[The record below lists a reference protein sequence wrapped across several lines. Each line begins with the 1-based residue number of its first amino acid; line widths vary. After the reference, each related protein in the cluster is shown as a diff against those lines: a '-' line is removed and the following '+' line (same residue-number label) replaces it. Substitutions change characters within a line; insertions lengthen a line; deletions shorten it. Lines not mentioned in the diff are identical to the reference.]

1 MSDETGDQVRR
12 AYDTFN
18 RRDWD
23 AFRRLMDRDVTVES
37 RLVQMD
43 GGYRGYDGLR
53 RWWDE
58 VFETIPDYRVE
69 IEDLREVGDIVLVQA
84 RGLGH
89 GAASGTPVVDPFW
102 HAIEMKDGRCT
113 WWRNCSTESEAL
125 EAIAKRSASA
135 GGRS

>member
-1 MSDETGDQVRR
+1 MSDETVEQVRR

-18 RRDWD
+18 RRDWE
-23 AFRRLMDRDVTVES
+23 AFRRMMDRDVTVES

-69 IEDLREVGDIVLVQA
+69 IEDLREVGDIVLVKA

-89 GAASGTPVVDPFW
+89 GATSGTPVVDPFW
-102 HAIEMKDGRCT
+102 HAIRAS
-113 WWRNCSTESEAL
+113 NIST
-125 EAIAKRSASA
+125 RPT
-135 GGRS
+135 RDC

>member
-1 MSDETGDQVRR
+1 MSEETVEQVRR
-12 AYDTFN
+12 AYETFN

-43 GGYRGYDGLR
+43 GGYHGYDGLR

-69 IEDLREVGDIVLVQA
+69 IEDMREVGDIVLVQS

-89 GAASGTPVVDPFW
+89 GATSGTPVVDPFW
-102 HAIEMKDGRCT
+102 HRAQRVTLARAPGCRRPCSSRPRASAQLPRPRGRC
-113 WWRNCSTESEAL
+113 
-125 EAIAKRSASA
+125 
-135 GGRS
+135 G